1 MNKQATIIDKK
12 VNAQGNGVLLA
23 QFSAGF
29 EPNAEG
35 KNEYAV
41 WAFHS
46 NNIDTTFAGDYFRYG
61 PDDQLKAMSEAVEQF
76 EKRWAGLKNKSK
88 NAFYW

>member
-1 MNKQATIIDKK
+1 MNKEAKMIYNR
-12 VNAQGNGVLLA
+12 VNQDGNGVLLA

-29 EPNAEG
+29 ESNAQG
-35 KNEYAV
+35 KNEYVV

-46 NNIDTTFAGDYFRYG
+46 NNIDTTFAGDYFLYG
-61 PDDQLKAMSEAVEQF
+61 AEDQLKAMKEAVEQF

-88 NAFYW
+88 NVFYW